1 MHSLFWR
8 SFRRY
13 GGAPDG
19 LRDVVC
25 SKRPGS
31 ARLCSHFANR
41 DAEKPRAI
49 IHFFDGFRTSHE
61 INKIVPLADDTILDL
76 MPQVEIDAHRARALN
91 PEHPV
96 IRGTSANPDTYFQSR
111 EATNPWYNAVY
122 DHVEQAMNDFSAAT
136 GRQYQPFE
144 YYGHPQAERVII
156 LMGSAIGTCEEVV
169 DELLTRGEK
178 VGVLKVRLY
187 RPFSAKHLLQA
198 LPGSVR
204 SVAVLDRTKEPGA
217 QAEPLY
223 LDVMT
228 ALAEAF
234 NNGERETLPRVIGGR
249 YGLSSK
255 EFGPDCVLAVFAE
268 LNAAKPK
275 ARFTVGIYDDVTNLS
290 LPLPETPCQ
299 TRRNWKPCLWPW

>member
-1 MHSLFWR
+1 M
-8 SFRRY
+8 
-13 GGAPDG
+13 
-19 LRDVVC
+19 
-25 SKRPGS
+25 
-31 ARLCSHFANR
+31 
-41 DAEKPRAI
+41 
-49 IHFFDGFRTSHE
+49 
-61 INKIVPLADDTILDL
+61 
-76 MPQVEIDAHRARALN
+76 
-91 PEHPV
+91 

-122 DHVEQAMNDFSAAT
+122 DHVEQAMNDFAAAT

-198 LPGSVR
+198 LRGSVR
-204 SVAVLDRTKEPGA
+204 NVAVLDRTKESGA

-255 EFGPDCVLAVFAE
+255 EFGPTVYWRYLPSSTRLNRKRALRLVF
-268 LNAAKPK
+268 
-275 ARFTVGIYDDVTNLS
+275 TMM
-290 LPLPETPCQ
+290 
-299 TRRNWKPCLWPW
+299 

>member
-1 MHSLFWR
+1 M
-8 SFRRY
+8 
-13 GGAPDG
+13 
-19 LRDVVC
+19 
-25 SKRPGS
+25 
-31 ARLCSHFANR
+31 
-41 DAEKPRAI
+41 
-49 IHFFDGFRTSHE
+49 
-61 INKIVPLADDTILDL
+61 
-76 MPQVEIDAHRARALN
+76 
-91 PEHPV
+91 

-122 DHVEQAMNDFSAAT
+122 DHVEQAMNDFAAAT
-136 GRQYQPFE
+136 SRQYQPFE

-198 LPGSVR
+198 LPDSVR
-204 SVAVLDRTKEPGA
+204 TVAVLDRTKEPGA

-255 EFGPDCVLAVFAE
+255 EFGPTVYWRYLPSSTRLNRKRALRLVF
-268 LNAAKPK
+268 
-275 ARFTVGIYDDVTNLS
+275 TMM
-290 LPLPETPCQ
+290 
-299 TRRNWKPCLWPW
+299 